1 MNIVV
6 LDGYAANPGD
16 LCWDELQA
24 LGECTIYDRTAPA
37 EVLERAAGAEIL
49 LTNKTVLTAEHMAAL
64 PELKYIGVLATGYN
78 IVDTAAPPPPLPK
91 NAASLSPIFPPTA
104 PTPLPRWSL
113 PIF

>member
-37 EVLERAAGAEIL
+37 EVLERAAVQ
-49 LTNKTVLTAEHMAAL
+49 K
-64 PELKYIGVLATGYN
+64 
-78 IVDTAAPPPPLPK
+78 
-91 NAASLSPIFPPTA
+91 SC
-104 PTPLPRWSL
+104 
-113 PIF
+113 

>member
-49 LTNKTVLTAEHMAAL
+49 LTNK
-64 PELKYIGVLATGYN
+64 PCS
-78 IVDTAAPPPPLPK
+78 PPSTWRHCP
-91 NAASLSPIFPPTA
+91 N
-104 PTPLPRWSL
+104 
-113 PIF
+113 

>member
-64 PELKYIGVLATGYN
+64 PSLKSSVYTNMYTLKTG
-78 IVDTAAPPPPLPK
+78 II
-91 NAASLSPIFPPTA
+91 S
-104 PTPLPRWSL
+104 
-113 PIF
+113 